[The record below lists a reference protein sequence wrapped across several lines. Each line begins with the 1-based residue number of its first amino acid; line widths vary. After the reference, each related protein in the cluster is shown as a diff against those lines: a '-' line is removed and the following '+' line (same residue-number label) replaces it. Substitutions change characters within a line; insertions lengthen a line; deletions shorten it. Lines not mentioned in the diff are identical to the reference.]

1 MPGTACHLSIRCRHS
16 DVPSTS
22 YRHSTGLSARAE
34 GRTDMDNVYGFRT
47 ETSKKRFAAQQ
58 HTERCGFGRSGHTE
72 QTSKMRA
79 TNACTYSTDNV
90 QFYSLHNF
98 QNSKQT
104 VRGETHPSLL
114 RPAQTLPR
122 NTAICWVKPNA
133 LHQYRPS
140 STFLRST
147 SPANTA
153 HP

>member
-1 MPGTACHLSIRCRHS
+1 
-16 DVPSTS
+16 
-22 YRHSTGLSARAE
+22 
-34 GRTDMDNVYGFRT
+34 MDNVYGFRT

-104 VRGETHPSLL
+104 VRGETDPAQEHSHLL
-114 RPAQTLPR
+114 GKTKRPASIQTFQHLP
-122 NTAICWVKPNA
+122 
-133 LHQYRPS
+133 
-140 STFLRST
+140 
-147 SPANTA
+147 
-153 HP
+153 